1 MKIVQITLY
10 RIQIPLKMAFRHA
23 LKTRK
28 TSQSVVVELVTE
40 SGIHGYGE
48 GAPREYVTSETMDK
62 TMGQLVKAGKLI
74 TKETFSEHDAQ
85 ECFSGR
91 LEALDLKDTPSARC
105 ALELA
110 LMDAWGKYSG
120 TPLAAQVAPAPIN
133 RSVRF
138 SGVVS
143 GEDLNT
149 TKELLLQIREFGFT
163 QVKVKVD
170 RNHSLDLERL
180 ALARHILGHGVDI
193 RLDVNGAWELPE
205 AVENIQRFSSLGIY
219 TIEQPIAANTREDY
233 PRLMERIGT
242 HHVGIILDESI
253 CTQNDAQWFISCKG
267 ASGFNL
273 KISKHGGI
281 WPTYCIYKMAQ
292 EAGMT
297 CQLGCHVGETAL
309 LTAAGRSFATVA
321 PELKAFEG
329 SFGRF
334 LLEHDINSED
344 LTFGPGGLVDL
355 SFVLSRAG
363 LGVEVDHKLL
373 RKNVE
378 MLGVC

>member
-1 MKIVQITLY
+1 MKIVQITLH
-10 RIQIPLKMAFRHA
+10 RVQIPLKMAFRHA

-28 TSQSVVVELVTE
+28 TSQSVVVEIVTE

-48 GAPREYVTSETMDK
+48 GTPREYVTSETIEK
-62 TMGQLVKAGKLI
+62 TMGQLAKAGELI
-74 TKETFSEHDAQ
+74 TKEAFSEHDAR

-91 LEALDLKDTPSARC
+91 LEALDFNATPSGRC

-110 LMDAWGKYSG
+110 LMDAWGKYTG
-120 TPLAAQVAPAPIN
+120 TSLAAQVASAPIS

-143 GEDLNT
+143 GEDLDT
-149 TKELLLQIREFGFT
+149 TKQLLLRIREFGFN

-170 RNHSLDLERL
+170 KKHSLDLERL
-180 ALARHILGHGVDI
+180 ALARRILGPGIDI
-193 RLDVNGAWELPE
+193 RVDVNGAWELSE
-205 AVENIQRFSSLGIY
+205 AVENIRHFSSMGIC
-219 TIEQPIAANTREDY
+219 TIEQPIAADTREHY
-233 PRLMERIGT
+233 PRLMERVDTNHIN
-242 HHVGIILDESI
+242 IILDESI
-253 CTQNDAQWFISCKG
+253 CTQNDAKWFISCKG

-292 EAGMT
+292 KAGMT

-309 LTAAGRSFATVA
+309 LTAAGRNFATIA
-321 PELKAFEG
+321 PDLTAFEG

-334 LLEHDINSED
+334 LLEHDITPED
-344 LTFGPGGLVDL
+344 MTFGPGGVVDL
-355 SFVLSRAG
+355 SFVLSRPG

-373 RKNVE
+373 KKNGKVVE
-378 MLGVC
+378 VC